1 MKQSVKL
8 ILITTILSIV
18 CGNGYSQKSYRT
30 TNGHV
35 LINGVYED
43 SVFTAKSHKLILEYD
58 AGNKTISGNL
68 NLQTFSSDVLYIDSI
83 ISRQPIHIN
92 ISGGIPVDFTSW
104 NHSDYNLDILVEI
117 KFDKI
122 VMAIPAKI
130 KLNHVEKLSPHT
142 CIMSVN
148 FNVKLSDFMINTPKQ
163 LNETINVQFLQL
175 ILRQKYK

>member
-1 MKQSVKL
+1 MKQTVKL

-18 CGNGYSQKSYRT
+18 CDNGYSQKSYRT

-58 AGNKTISGNL
+58 AGNKTINGNL

-83 ISRQPIHIN
+83 ISQKPIYIN
-92 ISGGIPVDFTSW
+92 IAGSIPVDFISW
-104 NHSDYNLDILVEI
+104 NHSDYNLDIPLEI
-117 KFDKI
+117 KFNKI
-122 VMAIPAKI
+122 VIVVPAEI
-130 KLNHVEKLSPHT
+130 KLSHAENLPPHT

-148 FNVKLSDFMINTPKQ
+148 FNVKLSDFMINIPKQ